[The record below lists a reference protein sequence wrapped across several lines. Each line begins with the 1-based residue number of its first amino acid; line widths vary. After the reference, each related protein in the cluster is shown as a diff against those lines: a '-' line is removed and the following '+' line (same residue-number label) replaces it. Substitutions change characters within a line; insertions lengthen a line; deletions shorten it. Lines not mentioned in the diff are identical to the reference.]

1 LIIVLKSSAT
11 KAQIDHVLAK
21 VKELGLKPIPSKGV
35 ERTVV
40 AVVGDEA
47 RLRVQPL
54 EAFPGVERVMQIQKP
69 YKMVARESH
78 GRNSIVK
85 LGNGVEIGGKKI
97 IVMAGPCTVESEKRL
112 CQIAKLVKKA
122 GASLLR
128 GGAFKPRTSP
138 YDFQGLGEA
147 GLQYLKEAKAKTG
160 LLVVSELMDVRDVPL
175 FNEYVDVV
183 QIGARNMQNFNL
195 LKELGKI
202 KKPILLKRGMAST
215 IKEFLMAA
223 EYVYAHG
230 NHSVILCERGIRT
243 FDDSMRFTLDIGAVP
258 VLKSLS
264 HLPVVIDPSH
274 PSGKRLYVPALAK
287 AAVAAGADGLIIEVH
302 DQPELALC
310 DGAQALMPKMFDNL
324 MKEMRKIATAVGRTL

>member
-1 LIIVLKSSAT
+1 
-11 KAQIDHVLAK
+11 
-21 VKELGLKPIPSKGV
+21 
-35 ERTVV
+35 
-40 AVVGDEA
+40 
-47 RLRVQPL
+47 
-54 EAFPGVERVMQIQKP
+54 
-69 YKMVARESH
+69 
-78 GRNSIVK
+78 
-85 LGNGVEIGGKKI
+85 
-97 IVMAGPCTVESEKRL
+97 
-112 CQIAKLVKKA
+112 
-122 GASLLR
+122 
-128 GGAFKPRTSP
+128 
-138 YDFQGLGEA
+138 
-147 GLQYLKEAKAKTG
+147 
-160 LLVVSELMDVRDVPL
+160 MDVRDVPL

-202 KKPILLKRGMAST
+202 KKPILLKRGMASS

-274 PSGKRLYVPALAK
+274 PSGNRLYVPALAK